1 MHQTFYSNL
10 FWRGVTAI
18 GVNQF
23 FDYFQR
29 RTEKEKKDLMT
40 FEEMRLRL
48 ANRDQIREKQEAEE
62 RAEEAREMELEARHR
77 REVLFKICFDGK
89 FNYEISCKE
98 VQ

>member
-1 MHQTFYSNL
+1 MNPCKRDLYLRNKL
-10 FWRGVTAI
+10 FF
-18 GVNQF
+18 N
-23 FDYFQR
+23 YFQR

-77 REVLFKICFDGK
+77 REVLF
-89 FNYEISCKE
+89 EIFLAGNSNMK
-98 VQ
+98 